1 VASGAVAG
9 LVVITPAAGFVTPM
23 GALVMDLLVSPVC
36 YWAVFLKN
44 KLGYDDSLD
53 AFGIHGVGGT
63 FGALILAF
71 FATGVA
77 DKGAQFMIQGKA
89 VIITALYAAVMTFI
103 LIKIVGAIF
112 GERVSRR
119 DEELGLDMT
128 QHGEAGYEV

>member
-1 VASGAVAG
+1 
-9 LVVITPAAGFVTPM
+9 
-23 GALVMDLLVSPVC
+23 
-36 YWAVFLKN
+36 
-44 KLGYDDSLD
+44 
-53 AFGIHGVGGT
+53 
-63 FGALILAF
+63 LAF